1 MCKHTVYIYYLP
13 LKPCCYVVMSKINVF
28 NWVFT
33 LTLFNLPPSAS
44 ITMNYRKLLWVSL
57 INIGNSKHLNP
68 CEHIKKS
75 SAKAPEPQLW
85 LYFECCSQKA

>member
-1 MCKHTVYIYYLP
+1 MVGLFLIDKP
-13 LKPCCYVVMSKINVF
+13 LAKKS
-28 NWVFT
+28 
-33 LTLFNLPPSAS
+33 LTPDYKKKA
-44 ITMNYRKLLWVSL
+44 
-57 INIGNSKHLNP
+57 LNP

>member
-1 MCKHTVYIYYLP
+1 MNRKNQAQILFIFGALLVSV
-13 LKPCCYVVMSKINVF
+13 LKLTQEKILKNFRYRFATNQHFSKNKNV
-28 NWVFT
+28 N
-33 LTLFNLPPSAS
+33 
-44 ITMNYRKLLWVSL
+44 
-57 INIGNSKHLNP
+57 LNP